1 MRSQGSAV
9 VLRCGY
15 GAAEKVLEDI
25 EAVISVTF
33 PKADDA
39 LYNALN
45 GLVPEILLVGDALSP
60 RGIEESVYDGHMAG
74 RRI

>member
-1 MRSQGSAV
+1 
-9 VLRCGY
+9 VLRCGH
-15 GAAEKVLEDI
+15 GAAEEVLEDI
-25 EAVISVTF
+25 EAVVSVTF
-33 PKADDA
+33 PKADDGIYHA
-39 LYNALN
+39 LV